1 MQTLSHRT
9 FYRMVMAGAREI
21 IARERELNAINVFP
35 VADGDTGS
43 NLAHLMRM
51 IVRDT
56 KWTDLPGQMLGTMK
70 RACLRG
76 ARGNSGMIFSQWII
90 AMCDYMDGRPELR
103 LAQFVEMCERSAR
116 KSRLAVHAPVEGTVL
131 TVMSDWV
138 AALKAKRDAAGGLA
152 DLLRRSFDVAKV
164 SMENTPRQLV
174 ALRKHNVVDA
184 GAKGFVH
191 FLQGVSA
198 GLENDAAEAES
209 AAEREAPPATDTSA
223 CNDVRHELSET
234 AEYRY
239 CAEFLFDADSPDM
252 DRIRTRLAALGDSI
266 VSIGSRDQG
275 KIHIHTNAPAR
286 VADAIQEHGSIVY
299 QKVEDMRRQYDT
311 IRGRRASIALVVD
324 SACDIPET
332 WLDDDQIH
340 RLPLHVQVGGSTYL
354 DKVTLR
360 ADTFYDKLDRL
371 TEQPTTSQPSTET
384 IEALYRQLLEH
395 YEHVVS
401 VHVAKPLSGTYE
413 ACRRAA
419 DRIDPERVRVVDS
432 RTLSGAYGLLVL
444 RASDAIRA
452 GKSVD
457 DVISVL
463 ASSIPRTDILVSV
476 PTLKHMIRGGRVSP
490 LQGRVARWL
499 GMKPIVSVD
508 REGKS
513 KLYGTAFFA
522 RSGMNRMLRMIARC
536 HRDNPIQQYV
546 VLHAGAAADGER
558 CVEAMTGITG
568 FAPLY
573 KTDVSPVIGLHAG
586 KGAVSVAMLLQ
597 EDNLRRLT

>member
-56 KWTDLPGQMLGTMK
+56 TGAVPPGQMLDVMK

-76 ARGNSGMIFSQWII
+76 ARGNSGMIFSQWMI
-90 AMCDYMDGRPELR
+90 AMCDYMDGRPELG
-103 LAQFVEMCERSAR
+103 LTQFVDMCERSA
-116 KSRLAVHAPVEGTVL
+116 KMSRQSVHAPLEGTVL
-131 TVMSDWV
+131 TVMSDW
-138 AALKAKRDAAGGLA
+138 AEALKAKLDASGGLA
-152 DLLRRSFDVAKV
+152 DLLRRSFDAARI
-164 SMENTPRQLV
+164 SMENTSRQLA

-191 FLQGVSA
+191 FLQGLSA
-198 GLENDAAEAES
+198 GLEGDAAEAES
-209 AAEREAPPATDTSA
+209 AAEREASPATDTSA
-223 CNDVRHELSET
+223 GNDDCHVLSET

-239 CAEFLFDADSPDM
+239 CAEFLFDAQSPDM
-252 DRIRTRLAALGDSI
+252 DRIRSRLTALGDSI
-266 VSIGSRDQG
+266 VSIGSREQG
-275 KIHIHTNAPAR
+275 RIHIHTNEPDQ
-286 VADAIQEHGSIVY
+286 VADAIQEYGSIVY
-299 QKVEDMRRQYDT
+299 QKVEDMRRQYET
-311 IRGRRASIALVVD
+311 IHDRRASIALVVD
-324 SACDIPET
+324 SACDIT
-332 WLDDDQIH
+332 DSRLDDDQIH
-340 RLPLHVQVGGSTYL
+340 RLPLHVQIGSSTYL

-371 TEQPTTSQPSTET
+371 TDHPTTSQPSAET

-432 RTLSGAYGLLVL
+432 RTLSGACGLLVL
-444 RASDAIRA
+444 RAAEAIRA

-457 DVISVL
+457 DVLSVL

-476 PTLKHMIRGGRVSP
+476 PTLKHMIRGGRVGP
-490 LQGRVARWL
+490 LQGSLARWL
-499 GMKPIVSVD
+499 GLKPIVSVD

-513 KLYGTAFFA
+513 KLYGTAFLA
-522 RSGMNRMLRMIARC
+522 RSGMNRMLRMIARG
-536 HRDNPIQQYV
+536 HRDNPIQEYV

-558 CVEAMTGITG
+558 CAEAMIGITG

-573 KTDVSPVIGLHAG
+573 MTDVSPVVGLHAG

-597 EDNLRRLT
+597 EDNLRRLS